1 VFIAEILERKPTEV
15 IERKAMKKL
24 ISIADLNQDHLRDRQ
39 KTSVNALM
47 KTASKMLDEQDQS
60 EPNFGS
66 FLGMYATASADHTF
80 NWFNKQHWHFKVYEL
95 DLSLHSI
102 QSSTLDPIWTS

>member
-1 VFIAEILERKPTEV
+1 
-15 IERKAMKKL
+15 
-24 ISIADLNQDHLRDRQ
+24 
-39 KTSVNALM
+39 
-47 KTASKMLDEQDQS
+47 MLDEQDQS